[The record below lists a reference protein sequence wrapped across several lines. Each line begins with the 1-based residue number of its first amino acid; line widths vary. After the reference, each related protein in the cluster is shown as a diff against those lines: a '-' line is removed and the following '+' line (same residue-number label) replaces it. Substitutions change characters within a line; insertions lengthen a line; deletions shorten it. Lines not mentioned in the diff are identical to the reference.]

1 MSSCSAPVGAN
12 ITYKDMTSTY
22 RRSYRFQTRISSCK
36 RDFEVVLGHVSIVAH
51 PLLTVINLVTES

>member
-1 MSSCSAPVGAN
+1 MGSCHTLVGAN
-12 ITYKDMTSTY
+12 ISHEA
-22 RRSYRFQTRISSCK
+22 SAFWCIYRFQTRISSCE